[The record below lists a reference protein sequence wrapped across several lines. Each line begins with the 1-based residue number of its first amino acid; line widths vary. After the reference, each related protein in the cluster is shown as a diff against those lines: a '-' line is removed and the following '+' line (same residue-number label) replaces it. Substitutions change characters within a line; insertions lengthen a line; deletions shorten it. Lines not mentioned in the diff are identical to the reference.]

1 MDKDNKFH
9 GVPVVKSIAYYES
22 DMVQVAA
29 EWVPDRGLMIPM
41 VYHDGT
47 CNFVFAM
54 CIPRKVCK
62 EMVKDL
68 IHEIESE

>member
-41 VYHDGT
+41 VYHDSTG
-47 CNFVFAM
+47 NFVFCHVYSQKSM
-54 CIPRKVCK
+54 QRNGQG
-62 EMVKDL
+62 
-68 IHEIESE
+68 SYS

>member
-41 VYHDGT
+41 VYHDSTG
-47 CNFVFAM
+47 NFVF
-54 CIPRKVCK
+54 CHVY
-62 EMVKDL
+62 
-68 IHEIESE
+68 S